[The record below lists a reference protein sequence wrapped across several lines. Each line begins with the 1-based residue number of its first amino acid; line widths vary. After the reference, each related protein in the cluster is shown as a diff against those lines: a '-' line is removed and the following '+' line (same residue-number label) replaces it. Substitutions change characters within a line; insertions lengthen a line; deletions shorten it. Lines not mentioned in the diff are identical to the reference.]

1 MDDTIRNFSS
11 KYNKYHHHANDSGDD
26 AAHESADNADNAADD
41 ASNADNADNASVDS
55 WNDEPSLSSS
65 KASRKGQKNSLIA
78 SRQDSHEEEPNTD
91 DEEAS
96 FA

>member
-1 MDDTIRNFSS
+1 LSPRDLVDDTIRNFSS

-26 AAHESADNADNAADD
+26 AAVESADNTDGADGT
-41 ASNADNADNASVDS
+41 NADNASIDS
-55 WNDEPSLSSS
+55 WNDEPAVSSS
-65 KASRKGQKNSLIA
+65 RQGRERNSLLA
-78 SRQDSHEEEPNTD
+78 SRQDSYEEERHSD